1 MYEIIK
7 NSLSNVVSFLLIL
20 LLCWFGY
27 DYYQSRNDNSST
39 SNTLVRATN
48 NNIEAGRTL
57 NDVASS
63 VNNATGESS
72 RAIEAVRASS
82 NINNEFEQQLNEC
95 EELYSGIVADN
106 RRAKSIIEEILRG
119 TQSGTE
125 QVENQNR

>member
-27 DYYQSRNDNSST
+27 DYFSGGNNSST
-39 SNTLVRATN
+39 SNTLTRAAN

-57 NDVASS
+57 NNVASS
-63 VNNATGESS
+63 IDNATGESS
-72 RAIEAVRASS
+72 RAVEAVRASS
-82 NINNEFEQQLNEC
+82 NINKEFGEQLNEC

-119 TQSGTE
+119 TQSGAE

>member
-1 MYEIIK
+1 MYEVFK
-7 NSLSNVVSFLLIL
+7 NSLSNVVSFLLIV
-20 LLCWFGY
+20 LLCLFGY

-106 RRAKSIIEEILRG
+106 RRAKSIIEEILRE